1 MKSGEEYSIRYL
13 PASEK
18 KVDEVKKVTTA
29 LISGTGTILVV
40 DDEEFMIDVC
50 KQILERMGFKVLIA
64 KSGKEAIE
72 VFTANRDIID
82 LVILD
87 IILPGMDGEI
97 IYDRLKEIDPGIKV
111 LIASGYSLNGK
122 AGELMTKGCSGFI
135 QKPFRMNQLSLKLNE
150 ILSNKEL

>member
-1 MKSGEEYSIRYL
+1 
-13 PASEK
+13 
-18 KVDEVKKVTTA
+18 
-29 LISGTGTILVV
+29 
-40 DDEEFMIDVC
+40 
-50 KQILERMGFKVLIA
+50 MGFKVLIA

-111 LIASGYSLNGK
+111 LIASGYSINGK